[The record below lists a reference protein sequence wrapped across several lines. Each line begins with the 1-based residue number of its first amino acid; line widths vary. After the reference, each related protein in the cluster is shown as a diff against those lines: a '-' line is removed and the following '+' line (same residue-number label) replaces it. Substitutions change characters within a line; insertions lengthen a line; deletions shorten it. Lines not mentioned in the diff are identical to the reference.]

1 MMSVVGMSA
10 GEREAV
16 RADEAA
22 AEDICASV
30 FSCLIL
36 SWCLVDDELDMV
48 DGSGEDID
56 ERSFSLGSEF
66 PRLELTLFVLLVD
79 EPKPLVLLLL
89 VPPLDLD
96 DFELLSRCEDEDD
109 DDEDEEGSLSWPL
122 FVPETLFTFLL
133 YLSFSLVLPLEEDVL
148 VLLLLPGIVL
158 LPVLPEPIPDMPD
171 DEEDIDWLFVPME
184 PLPPLTIPPDGPEVD
199 EVPAELFEALEDFRC
214 LEEEEDEDE
223 ADIDDDPPSSPPGKR
238 LFDFMVALLLLL
250 LFPPIALPLECCC
263 PDGGSSSFSGDD
275 GPSLEFVSWF
285 IGLYGGIVLTLPP
298 FFNLL

>member
-16 RADEAA
+16 RAEEAA
-22 AEDICASV
+22 ADEICARV

-36 SWCLVDDELDMV
+36 SWCLVEADELDMD

-66 PRLELTLFVLLVD
+66 PRLELTLFALLAD
-79 EPKPLVLLLL
+79 EPRPLVLLLL
-89 VPPLDLD
+89 VPPPLDLD
-96 DFELLSRCEDEDD
+96 DLELLSRCEDEDE

-133 YLSFSLVLPLEEDVL
+133 YLSFSLVLPLEEDAL

-158 LPVLPEPIPDMPD
+158 LPVLPEPIPDIPED
-171 DEEDIDWLFVPME
+171 DEDVDWLFVPRG
-184 PLPPLTIPPDGPEVD
+184 PLPPLIIPPEGPERDD
-199 EVPAELFEALEDFRC
+199 EPAELFEALEDFRC
-214 LEEEEDEDE
+214 FEEEDEADVDE
-223 ADIDDDPPSSPPGKR
+223 DPASSPPGIR
-238 LFDFMVALLLLL
+238 LFDFMLPLPPLLLL
-250 LFPPIALPLECCC
+250 PPMALPLECCC
-263 PDGGSSSFSGDD
+263 PDDGGSSSFSGDD
-275 GPSLEFVSWF
+275 GPSLEFVSWL

>member
-16 RADEAA
+16 RAEEAA
-22 AEDICASV
+22 ADEICARV

-36 SWCLVDDELDMV
+36 SWCLVEADELDMD

-66 PRLELTLFVLLVD
+66 PRLELTLFALLAD
-79 EPKPLVLLLL
+79 EPRPLVLLLL
-89 VPPLDLD
+89 VPPPLDLD
-96 DFELLSRCEDEDD
+96 DLELLSRCEDEDE

-133 YLSFSLVLPLEEDVL
+133 YLSFSLVLPLEEDAL

-158 LPVLPEPIPDMPD
+158 LPVLPEPIPDIPE
-171 DEEDIDWLFVPME
+171 DEEDVDWLFVPRE
-184 PLPPLTIPPDGPEVD
+184 PLPPLIIPPEGPERDD
-199 EVPAELFEALEDFRC
+199 EPAELFEALEDFRC
-214 LEEEEDEDE
+214 FEEEDEADVDE
-223 ADIDDDPPSSPPGKR
+223 DPASSPPGIR
-238 LFDFMVALLLLL
+238 LFDFMLPLLPLLLL
-250 LFPPIALPLECCC
+250 PPMALPLECCC
-263 PDGGSSSFSGDD
+263 PDDGGSSSFSGDD
-275 GPSLEFVSWF
+275 GPSLEFVSWL

>member
-22 AEDICASV
+22 AEEICASV

-36 SWCLVDDELDMV
+36 SWCLVDDDELDMV

-96 DFELLSRCEDEDD
+96 DLELLSRCEDEDD

-133 YLSFSLVLPLEEDVL
+133 YLSFSLVLPLEEDAL

-158 LPVLPEPIPDMPD
+158 LPILPEPIPDMPEV
-171 DEEDIDWLFVPME
+171 EEDVDWLFAPIE
-184 PLPPLTIPPDGPEVD
+184 LLPPLTIPPDGPEVD
-199 EVPAELFEALEDFRC
+199 EEPAEPFEALEDFLC
-214 LEEEEDEDE
+214 FEEEDE
-223 ADIDDDPPSSPPGKR
+223 ADVDDDPPSSPPGIR
-238 LFDFMVALLLLL
+238 LFDFMLPLLPLL

-263 PDGGSSSFSGDD
+263 PEGGSSSFSGDE
-275 GPSLEFVSWF
+275 GASLEFVSWF

>member
-22 AEDICASV
+22 AEEICASV

-36 SWCLVDDELDMV
+36 SWCLVDDDELDMV
-48 DGSGEDID
+48 DGSGEDIE

-96 DFELLSRCEDEDD
+96 DLELLSRCEDEDD

-133 YLSFSLVLPLEEDVL
+133 YLSFSLVLPLDEDAL

-158 LPVLPEPIPDMPD
+158 LPVLPEPIPAMPE
-171 DEEDIDWLFVPME
+171 DEEDIDWLFVPIE
-184 PLPPLTIPPDGPEVD
+184 PLPLLTIPPDGPEVD
-199 EVPAELFEALEDFRC
+199 EEPAELFDALEDLRC
-214 LEEEEDEDE
+214 FEEEDE
-223 ADIDDDPPSSPPGKR
+223 ADVDDDPPSSPPGIR
-238 LFDFMVALLLLL
+238 LFDFMLPLLPLL

-263 PDGGSSSFSGDD
+263 PEGGSSSFSGDD
-275 GPSLEFVSWF
+275 GASLEFVS
-285 IGLYGGIVLTLPP
+285 
-298 FFNLL
+298 

>member
-22 AEDICASV
+22 AEEICASV

-36 SWCLVDDELDMV
+36 SWCLIDDELGMF

-79 EPKPLVLLLL
+79 EPRPLVLLLL

-109 DDEDEEGSLSWPL
+109 DDEDEEGSLS
-122 FVPETLFTFLL
+122 
-133 YLSFSLVLPLEEDVL
+133 
-148 VLLLLPGIVL
+148 
-158 LPVLPEPIPDMPD
+158 
-171 DEEDIDWLFVPME
+171 
-184 PLPPLTIPPDGPEVD
+184 
-199 EVPAELFEALEDFRC
+199 
-214 LEEEEDEDE
+214 
-223 ADIDDDPPSSPPGKR
+223 
-238 LFDFMVALLLLL
+238 
-250 LFPPIALPLECCC
+250 
-263 PDGGSSSFSGDD
+263 
-275 GPSLEFVSWF
+275 
-285 IGLYGGIVLTLPP
+285 
-298 FFNLL
+298 

>member
-16 RADEAA
+16 RAEEAA
-22 AEDICASV
+22 ADEICARV

-36 SWCLVDDELDMV
+36 SWCLVEADELDMD

-66 PRLELTLFVLLVD
+66 PRLELTLFALLAD
-79 EPKPLVLLLL
+79 EPRPLVLLLL
-89 VPPLDLD
+89 VPPPLDLD
-96 DFELLSRCEDEDD
+96 DLELLSRCEDDD
-109 DDEDEEGSLSWPL
+109 EDDEDEEGSLSWPL

-133 YLSFSLVLPLEEDVL
+133 YLSFSLVLPLEEDAL

-158 LPVLPEPIPDMPD
+158 LPVFPEPIPDIPED
-171 DEEDIDWLFVPME
+171 DEDVDWLFVPRE
-184 PLPPLTIPPDGPEVD
+184 PLPPLIIPPEGPERDD
-199 EVPAELFEALEDFRC
+199 EPAELFEALEDFRC
-214 LEEEEDEDE
+214 FEEEDEADVDE
-223 ADIDDDPPSSPPGKR
+223 DPASSPPGIR
-238 LFDFMVALLLLL
+238 LFDFMLPLLPLLLL
-250 LFPPIALPLECCC
+250 PPMALPLECCC
-263 PDGGSSSFSGDD
+263 TDDGGSSSFSGDD
-275 GPSLEFVSWF
+275 GPSLEFVSWL